1 MQKLTKAEEQM
12 MQLLWKL
19 EKAFLKE
26 IIDAY
31 PEPKPKKSTISTVL
45 RILEE
50 KGFIRH
56 ESFGKSFQ
64 YIPTVSKDTY
74 AKFYFGS
81 FLHGYFEGSFQK
93 LLNFFYKEGDISTET
108 LDALKE
114 LSQSD
119 PSSTE
124 EDHDA

>member
-26 IIDAY
+26 IIEAY

-56 ESFGKSFQ
+56 ESFGKVYQ
-64 YIPTVSKDTY
+64 YIPVVTKEHY

-81 FLHGYFEGSFQK
+81 FLTGYFDGSFQK
-93 LLNFFYKEGDISTET
+93 LLSFFYKEGDLSMET
-108 LDALKE
+108 LDALME
-114 LSQSD
+114 MSEENQ
-119 PSSTE
+119 TE
-124 EDHDA
+124 EHHED

>member
-19 EKAFLKE
+19 DKAFLKE
-26 IIDAY
+26 IINAY

-64 YIPTVSKDTY
+64 YIPIVSKEIY

-81 FLHGYFEGSFQK
+81 FLHGYFDGSFQK
-93 LLNFFYKEGDISTET
+93 LLNFFYKEGDISTDT

-114 LSQSD
+114 LAESEET
-119 PSSTE
+119 PNE
-124 EDHDA
+124 EDHES